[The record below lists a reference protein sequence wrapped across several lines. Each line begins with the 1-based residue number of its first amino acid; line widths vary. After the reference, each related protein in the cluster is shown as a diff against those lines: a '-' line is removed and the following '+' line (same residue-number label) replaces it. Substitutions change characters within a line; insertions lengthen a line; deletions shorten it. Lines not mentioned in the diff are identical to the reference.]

1 MVPSP
6 FKSNYCS
13 CYIKMCNR
21 LPWWLSGEE
30 SPWQCMGQGFN
41 SWSGKIPH
49 ATGQLSLSTTTTE
62 TCEPRACAPQEKHYN
77 EKPVYATK
85 SSPSSSRPEKACN
98 SNKNPAQQRINKP
111 FKKSSGPEGLS
122 AAVLG
127 VPQILVVR
135 GHLFLPD
142 PCIWLAW
149 VSSQHGGFRVLA
161 LLTQQMASLW
171 ASTLR
176 DTSRGGKAPWD
187 LASELTQPDFSR
199 ILLIR
204 AVISQATWGGSG
216 TGCNSGSCVE
226 GRRKPWC
233 SAMLETGHRN
243 HLSLSGWL

>member
-1 MVPSP
+1 MLNAKERERNIKKLTYIMVPSP

-49 ATGQLSLSTTTTE
+49 ATGQLSLSATTTE

-111 FKKSSGPEGLS
+111 FLKIYNKSTTQWLNQFIIIFQSS
-122 AAVLG
+122 
-127 VPQILVVR
+127 ILN
-135 GHLFLPD
+135 
-142 PCIWLAW
+142 
-149 VSSQHGGFRVLA
+149 
-161 LLTQQMASLW
+161 LL
-171 ASTLR
+171 
-176 DTSRGGKAPWD
+176 
-187 LASELTQPDFSR
+187 
-199 ILLIR
+199 
-204 AVISQATWGGSG
+204 
-216 TGCNSGSCVE
+216 
-226 GRRKPWC
+226 
-233 SAMLETGHRN
+233 
-243 HLSLSGWL
+243 